1 VIQSVDRAI
10 QLMLAL
16 QGTRRLGVTELAE
29 RLGLA
34 KGTVHGLL
42 RTLKARAVVEQDPE
56 TGKYML
62 GPALLR
68 LGNVYLENQELRS
81 RSLRWTDALA
91 QRTESAVRVGVL
103 VVPDVLVVHHAFR
116 PEGGTQFL
124 EVGIGIPAHASCMG
138 KAILAF
144 RPADLDR
151 LLEEPLRRLTG
162 TTEVDPDALRSEL
175 AEVRTAAI
183 AFEREEAVLGE
194 WGVAGTIFGA
204 SGRAIGAVAVVLAGS
219 QVRDDLD
226 EVTVEAVRDTA
237 RAISRELGAA
247 SWPAETAL

>member
-1 VIQSVDRAI
+1 MGAVVIQSVDRAI

-144 RPADLDR
+144 RPSDLDR
-151 LLEEPLRRLTG
+151 LVDEPLRRLTG
-162 TTEVDPDALRSEL
+162 TTEVDPDRPAQRARRGQHHGHRLRARGGS
-175 AEVRTAAI
+175 A
-183 AFEREEAVLGE
+183 G
-194 WGVAGTIFGA
+194 GV
-204 SGRAIGAVAVVLAGS
+204 GRGRHHLWTIGARHRGGGGGAGG
-219 QVRDDLD
+219 QP
-226 EVTVEAVRDTA
+226 
-237 RAISRELGAA
+237 G
-247 SWPAETAL
+247 P

>member
-1 VIQSVDRAI
+1 
-10 QLMLAL
+10 
-16 QGTRRLGVTELAE
+16 
-29 RLGLA
+29 
-34 KGTVHGLL
+34 
-42 RTLKARAVVEQDPE
+42 
-56 TGKYML
+56 
-62 GPALLR
+62 
-68 LGNVYLENQELRS
+68 
-81 RSLRWTDALA
+81 
-91 QRTESAVRVGVL
+91 
-103 VVPDVLVVHHAFR
+103 
-116 PEGGTQFL
+116 
-124 EVGIGIPAHASCMG
+124 MG

-247 SWPAETAL
+247 SWPAEAAL

>member
-1 VIQSVDRAI
+1 MIQSVDRAI

-42 RTLKARAVVEQDPE
+42 RTLTARAVVEQDPE

-144 RPADLDR
+144 RPNDLDR
-151 LLEEPLRRLTG
+151 LFDEPLRRLTG
-162 TTEVDPDALRSEL
+162 TTEVEPAALRNEL
-175 AEVRTAAI
+175 AEVRNHGY
-183 AFEREEAVLGE
+183 RLR
-194 WGVAGTIFGA
+194 AGRGGTGGMGRGRHHLRRIWARHRGGGGR
-204 SGRAIGAVAVVLAGS
+204 SGWQSGTRRPRRGDHRGGSRHRPGDLA
-219 QVRDDLD
+219 
-226 EVTVEAVRDTA
+226 
-237 RAISRELGAA
+237 
-247 SWPAETAL
+247 